1 VQVVSQEKRLA
12 NSKTIPLTQ
21 IQIRMK
27 TITIGRATSN
37 DIVIQD
43 NAVSKNHLKITQTA
57 QGEYILED
65 LGSTN
70 GTFVN
75 GKPVRTCK
83 LQSNDIV
90 KIGETVLPWQN
101 YFQKGYQ
108 QANIS
113 GNLLRKISIGRANS
127 NDFIINDATVSS
139 QHAFLEVYDNG
150 NLRIVDNGSTNGT
163 FRQGQRIQTAFVSSG
178 EFIQLG
184 SVKICIADILQ
195 KQATSS
201 FQQKTPQPPLY
212 KPTKTNIKWLPFA
225 GVGIVALALIVFALI
240 KKTEKSQNKTTQQN
254 TQEQKVPIQTQEEKV
269 LEDKEEK
276 PTQTKPNIEKNEK
289 NSVADLVEISENA
302 VFMVVAYENG
312 SAKGMGTGFFI
323 SNSGLAVSNHH
334 VFSPGNEWQIK
345 LKNGKLYNVKR
356 IVESNADLDYI
367 IFETDAQEVASL
379 PVASENP
386 RKGEDIIVI
395 GNPQGFE
402 LSVTKGVVSGLRNYD
417 KYTGFASEGD
427 TYLQIDA
434 AISSGNSGGPV
445 LNLQGEVVGIATM
458 VHHGGSGI
466 TQNINLALN
475 IHKLPLPL

>member
-1 VQVVSQEKRLA
+1 MQ
-12 NSKTIPLTQ
+12 
-21 IQIRMK
+21 
-27 TITIGRATSN
+27 TITIGRASNN

-43 NAVSKNHLKITQTA
+43 SAVSKNHLKITKTS
-57 QGEYILED
+57 QGEYVLED

-83 LQSNDIV
+83 LQPNDVV
-90 KIGETVLPWQN
+90 KIGDTVLPWQN

-108 QANIS
+108 QANVS
-113 GNLLRKISIGRANS
+113 GNLLRKISIGRAS
-127 NDFIINDATVSS
+127 GNDFIINDATVSS

-163 FRQGQRIQTAFVSSG
+163 FRQGQRIQTALINSG
-178 EFIQLG
+178 EFIQFG
-184 SVKICIADILQ
+184 SAKICIADILQ
-195 KQATSS
+195 KQAINPL
-201 FQQKTPQPPLY
+201 QQTPQPPPY
-212 KPTKTNIKWLPFA
+212 KSTETKAKPKWLPFA
-225 GVGIVALALIVFALI
+225 GVGIVAVALIAFALLN
-240 KKTEKSQNKTTQQN
+240 KTEKTQTKNTQQN
-254 TQEQKVPIQTQEEKV
+254 TQEQKAPIQTQEEKV
-269 LEDKEEK
+269 LEDKDEK
-276 PTQTKPNIEKNEK
+276 PTQTKPNVEKNEK

-302 VFMVVAYENG
+302 VFMVTTYQNG
-312 SAKGMGTGFFI
+312 LGVSTGTGFFI

-334 VFSPGNEWQIK
+334 VFSPGNEWRIK
-345 LKNGKLYNVKR
+345 LKNGKTYNVKR
-356 IVESNADLDYI
+356 VVESNADLDYV

-379 PVASENP
+379 PVASSNP

-458 VHHGGSGI
+458 VHHGASGV

-475 IHKLPLPL
+475 IHKLPLPH